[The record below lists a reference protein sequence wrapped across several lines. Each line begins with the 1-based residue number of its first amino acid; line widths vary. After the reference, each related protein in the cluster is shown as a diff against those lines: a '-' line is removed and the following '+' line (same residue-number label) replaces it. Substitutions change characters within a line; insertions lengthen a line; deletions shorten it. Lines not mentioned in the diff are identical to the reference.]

1 MNILNAPKISFKKS
15 SPSKIFRLENMNF
28 SLDESS
34 DDDFSFGQEFFQMYD
49 FDYFINSN
57 LDFRPTWIG
66 NKQNNNGSFR

>member
-15 SPSKIFRLENMNF
+15 SPSKIFHLENMNF

-34 DDDFSFGQEFFQMYD
+34 DDDFSSSQVVFQMND
-49 FDYFINSN
+49 FDYFINPN

-66 NKQNNNGSFR
+66 NKKNSYGSFR